1 MYLLEMIDNGLISM
15 PGVDN
20 EMSRPG
26 RCWYLAP
33 RIMKL
38 GETSVMLVL
47 WSRAIG
53 NRGNASAV
61 RVQDVAREG
70 QLVRYRGCLAV
81 LTKTSYRTLSIMLV

>member
-15 PGVDN
+15 P
-20 EMSRPG
+20 
-26 RCWYLAP
+26 

-38 GETSVMLVL
+38 GETSVMLMFL
-47 WSRAIG
+47 SRAIG
-53 NRGNASAV
+53 NRGNVSAV

-81 LTKTSYRTLSIMLV
+81 LTKTSYRTAKSPMFSQFADMHDV